1 MPQSKA
7 VPPKYPQ
14 VGPRTSEPK
23 QEEGSFALALG
34 GLAGNNAHGAGV
46 IEALYRNGKKPK
58 LITCT
63 SGQIRYVHAYLCGLK
78 QGSTLNPYTLLKKHF
93 ETAQPF
99 SDLTDPNLNF
109 KLLTWPIQQIR
120 PAVPEFSRDI
130 TKNLTRSMREFF
142 KSPATFSMWRELYK
156 MMPAR
161 SLVSQDLILHPELFN
176 DISDLFNDDSHGIGI
191 IFNAYDFVEGHE
203 HVFMNDKAAE
213 LTGHTP
219 GTNSNSRDWVRYR
232 AITPEAVRDALRL
245 YEYGFDLPG
254 NLIDGAYLRGLILNE
269 IPHAN
274 NGISTIVVGRPLTS
288 RWLGDA
294 PSSLTE
300 LRDMQTEVNFHGSYL
315 GEKGHIE
322 LINQLIESNH
332 PVPPPSGATHI
343 DFLEVEMDRQRGWW
357 EYVLECEDVFNSAF
371 HHTLATV
378 VPKLSSSAPAP
389 SPAAPPVKTP
399 AAPELV

>member
-1 MPQSKA
+1 
-7 VPPKYPQ
+7 
-14 VGPRTSEPK
+14 
-23 QEEGSFALALG
+23 
-34 GLAGNNAHGAGV
+34 
-46 IEALYRNGKKPK
+46 
-58 LITCT
+58 
-63 SGQIRYVHAYLCGLK
+63 LCGLK
-78 QGSTLNPYTLLKKHF
+78 KGSTLNPYSLLKKHF

-99 SDLTDPNLNF
+99 ADLTDTNLNF

-130 TKNLTRSMREFF
+130 AKNMARSMRDFF
-142 KSPATFSMWRELYK
+142 KSPATFSMWRELYR

-161 SLVSQDLILHPELFN
+161 SLVSQDLILHPELFKE
-176 DISDLFNDDSHGIGI
+176 ISDLFNDDSHGIGI

-203 HVFMNDKAAE
+203 HVFMNRKAAE

-219 GTNSNSRDWVRYR
+219 GTNSNSREWVRYR

-254 NLIDGAYLRGLILNE
+254 NLIDGAYLRGIILNE

-322 LINQLIESNH
+322 LINQLIASNH

-371 HHTLATV
+371 HHTLTNV
-378 VPKLSSSAPAP
+378 VPHLSSPPPPPLPAKIP
-389 SPAAPPVKTP
+389 EVA
-399 AAPELV
+399 ELV